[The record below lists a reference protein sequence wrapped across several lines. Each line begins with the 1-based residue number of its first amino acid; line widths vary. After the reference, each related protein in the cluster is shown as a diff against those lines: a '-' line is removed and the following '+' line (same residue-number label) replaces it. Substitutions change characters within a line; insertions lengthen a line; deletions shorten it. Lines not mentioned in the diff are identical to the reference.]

1 MKRVE
6 RKVSITNME
15 SVKASTGTSLLDDV
29 KDKLQEL
36 VDTIE
41 NMDDVEYESLKQILG
56 DTILDKYMEDLQDL
70 SHNI

>member
-6 RKVSITNME
+6 RKVSITNMK
-15 SVKASTGTSLLDDV
+15 SVKASTGTFMLDDV

>member
-1 MKRVE
+1 M
-6 RKVSITNME
+6 
-15 SVKASTGTSLLDDV
+15 LDDV

-41 NMDDVEYESLKQILG
+41 NMDAVEYESLKHILG

>member
-6 RKVSITNME
+6 RKVSITNMK
-15 SVKASTGTSLLDDV
+15 SVKASTGTSILYDV

>member
-6 RKVSITNME
+6 RKVSITNMKAI
-15 SVKASTGTSLLDDV
+15 KASTGTSMLDDV

>member
-6 RKVSITNME
+6 RKVCITNMK
-15 SVKASTGTSLLDDV
+15 SVKASTGTSMLDDV

-41 NMDDVEYESLKQILG
+41 TMDDVEYESLKQILG

>member
-1 MKRVE
+1 M
-6 RKVSITNME
+6 
-15 SVKASTGTSLLDDV
+15 LDDV